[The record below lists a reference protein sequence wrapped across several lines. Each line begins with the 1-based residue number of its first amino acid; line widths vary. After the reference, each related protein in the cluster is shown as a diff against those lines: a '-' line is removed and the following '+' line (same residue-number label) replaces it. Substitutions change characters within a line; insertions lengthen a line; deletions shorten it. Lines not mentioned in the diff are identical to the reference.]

1 MMLQDNNRNGRERT
15 GRCENRYDPTAA
27 KSRELRERTI
37 RAIWFCTALS
47 AIIAIVFILLFLI
60 RDSIPIFQ
68 QTGVVQFLTGTTWYP
83 TGNPPEYGVAVLI
96 IGTVLVTL
104 GAMII
109 AVPLSIGCAIYIS
122 ELAPLR
128 VKNIVK
134 PAIELLAGIPS
145 VVYGFFGLIVL
156 TDFIRTFFDIP
167 TGETWLAGSILLAIM
182 ALPTIISI
190 SEDAISM
197 VPKEYKEGSLAIGAT
212 RWQTISQVLIPGALS
227 GITAAIILGFGR
239 AIGETMAVMM
249 VTGNAGIIPNPIWN
263 VLSPVRTLTGTLG
276 IEMGEVA
283 VGSDHYAA
291 LFGVAVVLLVITLIV
306 NSAAVLILGSI
317 HKRQSGGQV
326 QKKHALL
333 PKSAVKLLQ
342 RVALWAGFLI
352 LALILFA
359 ALPFLSA
366 AIILAGAGG
375 IYYLKGRLNPRNAE
389 YISLSLSIGAA
400 VIVIFMLVLLLQDIA
415 IYGLSVFSREF
426 LTQGPGDLGYL
437 AGILWSLFM
446 IVLFLAGAG
455 GIYYL
460 KRRLNPRHTERIAFF
475 LVISAAVIVLLILVI
490 ILQDIVLH
498 GLPALSWEFLTQG
511 PKDLGR
517 AGGIFP
523 AIVGTFYLIGGA
535 LLFALPLG
543 VGAAIYLIEY
553 TREGRITRLIRT
565 TVDLLNG
572 TPSIVFG
579 LFGLAFLVYFLNFG
593 VSLLAG
599 QITLGLMVL
608 PTIIRSTEEALKT
621 IPHSLREG
629 SLALGATRWQTI
641 YRVVLP
647 PAVPGIVTGT
657 ILSIGRAAGETA
669 PIMFTA
675 VVFSQRYL
683 PTSVFQ
689 PVMALP
695 YHLFILATN
704 VPGSSTNKYGTALV
718 LLILVIGIYSLA
730 IVVRNHFS
738 KKMRG

>member
-1 MMLQDNNRNGRERT
+1 MVQQEPDNEKTGHYRNRN
-15 GRCENRYDPTAA
+15 DSSAA
-27 KSRELRERTI
+27 EARELRER
-37 RAIWFCTALS
+37 AIKAVWFCTALT
-47 AIIAIVFILLFLI
+47 AILAIVFIILFLV
-60 RDSIPIFQ
+60 RDSLP
-68 QTGVVQFLTGTTWYP
+68 VVRDIGIVPFLTGTDWYP
-83 TGNPPEYGVAVLI
+83 SGDPPVYGIAVLV

-104 GAMII
+104 GAMAL
-109 AVPLSIGCAIYIS
+109 AVPLSIGCAIYIA
-122 ELAPLR
+122 ELAPLT

-156 TDFIRTFFDIP
+156 TDFIRVTFDVP
-167 TGETWLAGSILLAIM
+167 SGETWLAGSILLAIM

-197 VPKEYKEGSLAIGAT
+197 VPSEYKEGSLAIGAT
-212 RWQTISQVLIPGALS
+212 RWQTISQVLVPGALS

-249 VTGNAGIIPNPIWN
+249 VTGNAAIIPNPVWN

-291 LFGVAVVLLVITLIV
+291 LFGVAVVLLAITLLV
-306 NSAAVLILGSI
+306 NSAAVLILNSI
-317 HKRQSGGQV
+317 RERQSGRHSR
-326 QKKHALL
+326 KKRTIMTGKVWDQIRRPALIGEFLLLAVFLFVALPAHAALL
-333 PKSAVKLLQ
+333 
-342 RVALWAGFLI
+342 I
-352 LALILFA
+352 
-359 ALPFLSA
+359 
-366 AIILAGAGG
+366 
-375 IYYLKGRLNPRNAE
+375 
-389 YISLSLSIGAA
+389 
-400 VIVIFMLVLLLQDIA
+400 
-415 IYGLSVFSREF
+415 
-426 LTQGPGDLGYL
+426 T
-437 AGILWSLFM
+437 AGI
-446 IVLFLAGAG
+446 IAGYCLRNLLDA
-455 GIYYL
+455 
-460 KRRLNPRHTERIAFF
+460 KQAERIAFT
-475 LVISAAVIVLLILVI
+475 LIIAAAAIVLLILAV
-490 ILQDIVLH
+490 ILQDIIVH
-498 GLPALSWEFLTQG
+498 GLSAISWEFLTEG

-523 AIVGTFYLIGGA
+523 AIIGTFCLVTGA
-535 LLFALPLG
+535 ILFALPLG

-553 TREGRITRLIRT
+553 TKEGRITRLIRI

-599 QITLGLMVL
+599 QVTLGLMVL
-608 PTIIRSTEEALKT
+608 PTIIRATEEALRT
-621 IPHSLREG
+621 IPGSLREG

-641 YRVVLP
+641 WRVVLP

-683 PTSVFQ
+683 TASVFE

-718 LLILVIGIYSLA
+718 LLLLVIGIYSVA
-730 IVVRNHFS
+730 IYVRSHFA